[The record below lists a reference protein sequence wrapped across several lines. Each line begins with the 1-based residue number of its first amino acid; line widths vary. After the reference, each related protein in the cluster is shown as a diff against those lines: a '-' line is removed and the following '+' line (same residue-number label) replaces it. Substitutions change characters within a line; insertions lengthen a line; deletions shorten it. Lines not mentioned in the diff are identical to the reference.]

1 MSFLGINNLQVFMD
15 VEVGSL
21 EETITQGHDVL
32 RMIVQRD
39 LKTLHNRF
47 VQRQDSLVATQ
58 QLILALSMAQGKRD
72 TLSSASAGQDDIY
85 TVHENLLKAIKRIKV
100 LMAEYTAPYDLDRV
114 ATTGLARDATIE
126 ALKTCFWETPFR
138 IVARRVKEI
147 IPQEVYFRFH
157 GSPLVSLY
165 RNDVPATNGTDL
177 GAIPYF
183 KRLKPMVSEWM
194 TTQTVNTFQMILS
207 TYTPLPQ
214 HLEHIQWLQKKSK
227 LMSLSVGFKTRQ
239 RERYQSEIVR
249 ALRIGV
255 LGLCGLGKSTLINA
269 LIGEDVLTANNGDWK
284 TTSSLSS
291 GWPIIIR
298 HKQSAKVPRILID
311 PTNLIPILKILH
323 EQTFDS
329 SETPLQEPLVAA
341 VWDEYNKS
349 QISPLPMEHLQ
360 FEGLNPIRESLHA
373 IGKVVRAFTP
383 LSREGK
389 QFQFNSSW
397 PVIEV
402 CMAAFHDVEQQLE
415 FLDLPGIGNR
425 KLVARDIEAQWKSS
439 FDSCHAYI
447 YTVKAD
453 LELLDAARLDL
464 NLEYLKVSMVYKGC
478 PWLIVATHS
487 DQITRSPIERP
498 RVTEELKLGFQSI
511 IGGRGVVPFD
521 VDVVLCSPAM
531 DLCAKR
537 VQHVLKQSSSLP
549 SREDIQSA
557 GGSAVLR
564 AIGEG
569 VVLSELPSGAFS
581 RYLET
586 LIQRS
591 TMDDVSSM
599 IKTQII
605 PQSLSLI
612 SKTAMSLTKDDIWCI
627 RTDLRDVL
635 AWSVIGNDRLE
646 NQRRLSF
653 DYFQRAAT
661 FCASWSVKLLENQR
675 EWHRSVDIH
684 LLNLRQSLQDGLA
697 EVWNQLLRVNRLHK
711 PDSAFFISNPL
722 KAIKSFEI
730 KAEDAHSLC
739 EIRVKELAASVWEK
753 CLGNLLEHLA
763 SHVFNDVEEESYQGL
778 RQRVFDDIDVI
789 RRQSCEQVLSKV
801 IRRVGKRIGL
811 EPSVLAE
818 EAFWRAHE
826 GSMRR
831 RDTDVTL
838 IEDSLHLLTDL
849 PRDHNHWSRTPPV
862 PTTLE
867 RVSYLEQWKRHTEIA
882 ANGLEAV
889 GFLVVPP
896 HTPPRFKTTNLPF
909 GRGMNSTS
917 LRTHLE
923 GIQEAWY
930 ESMRQQSLKTIEGVL
945 RAVSFIGIRAVLDV
959 FIDQIQNLEGNKVAQ
974 AESQRM
980 SVAEIE
986 EVVVAESNAICA
998 WAALDELTQIDVLDT
1013 PEE

>member
-1 MSFLGINNLQVFMD
+1 MD
-15 VEVGSL
+15 VDISSL
-21 EETITQGHDVL
+21 EDTIAQGHDVL
-32 RMIVQRD
+32 RTIIQHN
-39 LKTLHNRF
+39 LNLLHNRF
-47 VQRQDSLVATQ
+47 IQRQDCLVSIQ
-58 QLILALSMAQGKRD
+58 QLIVALSVAQGKRD
-72 TLSSASAGQDDIY
+72 TLSSAPAGQDDIDIA
-85 TVHENLLKAIKRIKV
+85 HENLIKAIKNIKV
-100 LMAEYTAPYDLDRV
+100 LMSGFTGPYDLDQV
-114 ATTGLARDATIE
+114 TQTQMARDAAVE
-126 ALKTCFWETPFR
+126 AIKACFWETPFR
-138 IVARRVKEI
+138 IMARRVKEI

-157 GSPLVSLY
+157 GSPLALLHRYDVS
-165 RNDVPATNGTDL
+165 TTK
-177 GAIPYF
+177 GAALEGISYF
-183 KRLKPMVSEWM
+183 KRLKSMVTEWM
-194 TTQTVNTFQMILS
+194 TIQTVSTFQMILS
-207 TYTPLPQ
+207 TYTPLPP
-214 HLEHIQWLQKKSK
+214 HFDHMQWLQKKSK
-227 LMSLSVGFKTRQ
+227 LMNLSAGFRTRQ

-269 LIGEDVLTANNGDWK
+269 LIGENVLTTNNGDWK

-298 HKQSAKVPRILID
+298 HKQNAKVPRILID
-311 PTNLIPILKILH
+311 PTNLIPILKVLH
-323 EQTFDS
+323 EHTFDS
-329 SETPLQEPLVAA
+329 SETPLQEPLIVA

-349 QISPLPMEHLQ
+349 QTSSLSIGHLQ
-360 FEGLNPIRESLHA
+360 FEGLDPIRESLHA
-373 IGKVVRAFTP
+373 IGKVVRAFAP

-389 QFQFNSSW
+389 DFQFNSGW
-397 PVIEV
+397 PVVEV

-425 KLVARDIEAQWKSS
+425 KLIARDIEAQWKAS

-464 NLEYLKVSMVYKGC
+464 NLEYLKVSMAYKGC
-478 PWLIVATHS
+478 PWLVVATHS
-487 DQITRSPIERP
+487 DQLTRSPTERP
-498 RVTEELKLGFQSI
+498 RVTKELKLGFQSI

-521 VDVVLCSPAM
+521 VEVVLCSPAM
-531 DLCAKR
+531 DLCAKK
-537 VQHVLKQSSSLP
+537 VQHVLNQSSSLP
-549 SREDIQSA
+549 SREEIESA

-586 LIQRS
+586 LIRRS

-627 RTDLRDVL
+627 RTDLQDVL
-635 AWSVIGNDRLE
+635 TWSAIGNDRLE

-697 EVWNQLLRVNRLHK
+697 EVWNQLLRVNRPHK
-711 PDSAFFISNPL
+711 PGSAFFISNPL

-739 EIRVKELAASVWEK
+739 EIRVKELAASAWEK

-945 RAVSFIGIRAVLDV
+945 RAVSFIGIR
-959 FIDQIQNLEGNKVAQ
+959 
-974 AESQRM
+974 
-980 SVAEIE
+980 
-986 EVVVAESNAICA
+986 
-998 WAALDELTQIDVLDT
+998 
-1013 PEE
+1013 